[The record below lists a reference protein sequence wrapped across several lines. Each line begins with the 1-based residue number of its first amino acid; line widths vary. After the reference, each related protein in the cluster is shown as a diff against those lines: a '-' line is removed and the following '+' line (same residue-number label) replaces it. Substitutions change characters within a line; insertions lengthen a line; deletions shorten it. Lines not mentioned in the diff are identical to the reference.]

1 MVEHIHEETAF
12 GWGVWGTC
20 AIPRL
25 WGDTQRGRTERV
37 LESPSETAWAVALGS
52 SCPLC
57 AELALT
63 WAGFVPCTLRL
74 CGRRG
79 RRPGPERVAWL
90 SFLVHLGSAREW
102 YAHLCSTAATLVFKL
117 QVRELPGRRGSLAR
131 GGGWDYSP
139 LHSLPSR
146 LTSA

>member
-12 GWGVWGTC
+12 GWAVWGTC

-25 WGDTQRGRTERV
+25 WGDTRRGRTERV

-63 WAGFVPCTLRL
+63 LGWFCPLYLEAVWPTWQDPWTRT
-74 CGRRG
+74 CGRAVL
-79 RRPGPERVAWL
+79 PGA
-90 SFLVHLGSAREW
+90 LGLGAGVVCR
-102 YAHLCSTAATLVFKL
+102 LCSTAVTLVFKL
-117 QVRELPGRRGSLAR
+117 QVGELPGRRGSLAN
-131 GGGWDYSP
+131 GGGSDCSP
-139 LHSLPSR
+139 LHSLPSS
-146 LTSA
+146 LTSG